1 MAPPNGD
8 VENGDVDKEIGRN
21 VGADN
26 NDDLGEY
33 GNLVKYIS
41 NYRDGRRSSVASG
54 AGSTYE
60 DAPKKKWYKFGLGK
74 KSSDGSDSFDT
85 PDDWLGT
92 DWKQGLTQHDVDQ
105 RRRRTGWNELT
116 TEKENLFVK
125 FLMFFTGP
133 ILYGKFLALK
143 VTGASIDIF
152 QLWKS
157 LFSSR
162 QVCETGLISVLLSLF
177 YCLMLLSVG
186 TKKSRLRMSSPV

>member
-1 MAPPNGD
+1 VFGCSIISPLPFWATITLAPPNGD
-8 VENGDVDKEIGRN
+8 VENGDVEKEQRGN
-21 VGADN
+21 AADADN

-60 DAPKKKWYKFGLGK
+60 DEPKKKWYKFGLGK
-74 KSSDGSDSFDT
+74 KGSDGSDSFDT

-92 DWKQGLTQHDVDQ
+92 DWKQGLTEHDVTQ

-116 TEKENLFVK
+116 TEKENLFIK

-133 ILYGKFLALK
+133 ILYGKLFTLELN
-143 VTGASIDIF
+143 GASIDIS
-152 QLWKS
+152 QLWNS
-157 LFSSR
+157 LFSYR
-162 QVCETGLISVLLSLF
+162 QVCESGLIWVLLSVF
-177 YCLMLLSVG
+177 
-186 TKKSRLRMSSPV
+186 